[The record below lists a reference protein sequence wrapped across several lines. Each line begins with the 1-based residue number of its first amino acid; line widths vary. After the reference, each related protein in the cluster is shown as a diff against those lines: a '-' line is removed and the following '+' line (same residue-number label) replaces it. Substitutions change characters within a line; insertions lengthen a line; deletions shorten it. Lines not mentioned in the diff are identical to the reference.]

1 MNVNLGS
8 TLDKFVG
15 EMLRSGL
22 YQSQSE
28 ILREALRLLKEREQA
43 KKYELARLRREIA
56 LGTEQAERGE
66 LIDGEAGFARLRKRS
81 RTRKR
86 AKK

>member
-1 MNVNLGS
+1 MNVNLGP
-8 TLDKFVG
+8 TLDKFVV

-43 KKYELARLRREIA
+43 KKAALARLRKEIA
-56 LGTEQAERGE
+56 IGTQQAERSE
-66 LIDGEAGFARLRKRS
+66 LLDASEVFARIREKSKQRKRL
-81 RTRKR
+81 R
-86 AKK
+86 A

>member
-1 MNVNLGS
+1 MNVNLGP
-8 TLDKFVG
+8 TLDKFVA
-15 EMLRSGL
+15 EMLRTGL

-43 KKYELARLRREIA
+43 KKSELARLRREIA

-66 LIDGEAGFARLRKRS
+66 LIDGEAVFARLLKRS
-81 RTRKR
+81 QTRKR